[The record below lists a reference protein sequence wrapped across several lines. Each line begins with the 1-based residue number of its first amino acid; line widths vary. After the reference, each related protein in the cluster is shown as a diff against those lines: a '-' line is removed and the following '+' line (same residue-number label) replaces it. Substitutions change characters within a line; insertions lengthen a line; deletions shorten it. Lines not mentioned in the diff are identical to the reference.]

1 MPATVG
7 SILTD
12 KGRDV
17 WSVSPTTSVYDAAR
31 IMADRRV
38 GALLVISPF
47 GLVGIFSERDYASR
61 VIVPSRDPRTTLVS
75 EVMTSH
81 VLCVN
86 EEQTVHECMHL
97 VTQRRLRHLPV
108 IAGDRVVGVV
118 SIGDLVKSVI
128 SDQVET
134 IHYLEGYITGRYS
147 A

>member
-61 VIVPSRDPRTTLVS
+61 VIVPSRDR
-75 EVMTSH
+75 
-81 VLCVN
+81 
-86 EEQTVHECMHL
+86 
-97 VTQRRLRHLPV
+97 
-108 IAGDRVVGVV
+108 
-118 SIGDLVKSVI
+118 
-128 SDQVET
+128 
-134 IHYLEGYITGRYS
+134 
-147 A
+147 